1 MPQSVAGSVRSKK
14 SYRSVRSKG
23 SYVDESLFGSDKKKI
38 NGNAMSRAGATIVSV
53 NELRKVREQT
63 EKGLQKDA
71 IILPKSEL
79 DRIRLASKVVT
90 KDQQMHETQLAKE
103 QKEQQRIMFEARK
116 KRMRQMDKERANKL
130 PPSEFQTEETQKKT
144 GLLNNAQKALDE
156 EMDDVK
162 TMNQMVLYSK
172 CVTIRDKQLE
182 EQKRLEQEY
191 LDENKRLDIMMEIE
205 RLKSIKHREEI
216 EHQRRE
222 AQKQGALVIID
233 QIKERELER
242 INQQELLEREKQQM
256 AEQIEKLKAEEEE
269 TLQRERVKAKKLLN
283 EVEESNR
290 EALSEK
296 EKRRR
301 EELRL
306 DNEILE
312 YNMAKAKLEEERE
325 IEKKKLQEQKEKD
338 IQKLRDLQE
347 RAADRQAEIDALR
360 AKRAFEEQE
369 RRHRENERKEREHQ
383 LKVMRDMEEARETQ
397 FRERE
402 RLLAEQ
408 ARQERDEFSRII
420 RSQKEEAEKDRQV
433 SGEKKNILKE
443 HSLQLRTQII
453 QNEETTKQ
461 QRLDYLEEGRRV
473 RQNLENERKRL
484 EEIKHSKLGELK
496 TLGISDK
503 YQADLSR
510 KKISF

>member
-1 MPQSVAGSVRSKK
+1 
-14 SYRSVRSKG
+14 
-23 SYVDESLFGSDKKKI
+23 
-38 NGNAMSRAGATIVSV
+38 
-53 NELRKVREQT
+53 
-63 EKGLQKDA
+63 
-71 IILPKSEL
+71 
-79 DRIRLASKVVT
+79 
-90 KDQQMHETQLAKE
+90 
-103 QKEQQRIMFEARK
+103 
-116 KRMRQMDKERANKL
+116 
-130 PPSEFQTEETQKKT
+130 
-144 GLLNNAQKALDE
+144 
-156 EMDDVK
+156 
-162 TMNQMVLYSK
+162 
-172 CVTIRDKQLE
+172 
-182 EQKRLEQEY
+182 
-191 LDENKRLDIMMEIE
+191 MMEIE

-256 AEQIEKLKAEEEE
+256 AEQIEKLKAEEEIA
-269 TLQRERVKAKKLLN
+269 LQKEREKAKKLLM

-296 EKRRR
+296 EKKRR

-408 ARQERDEFSRII
+408 ARQERDEFARII
-420 RSQKEEAEKDRQV
+420 RSQKEEAEKDRQIND
-433 SGEKKNILKE
+433 EKKNILKE

-461 QRLDYLEEGRRV
+461 QRLDYLD
-473 RQNLENERKRL
+473 L
-484 EEIKHSKLGELK
+484 KHNGVVP
-496 TLGISDK
+496 I
-503 YQADLSR
+503 ADLARFYALAGGLAPVNTHDRIEAAREAGGLSESGAR
-510 KKISF
+510 DLLDAYDLIAQTRLQHQAEQVAEGHRPDNFMAPASLSDLQRSHLRDAFMVVKTMQAAASQSVGG